1 MGGDRE
7 EGGSSRGLK
16 AVGEDTRVRERRTR
30 RLRRLRQKRL
40 LTEPLLCGGQWAEP
54 AARGGPRRSRCSYHY
69 DPDEE
74 PAARGGRAPRPG
86 PTEPPCSSGRQPLVK
101 RDRQDSWSSRLVTI
115 LDEPDSVVR
124 RTHNVTLLG
133 ERVFADAME
142 GRIWSELIAAWQ
154 VAPEARGEHPDRKEE
169 NGGRPAKPGAE
180 IKARRPQAEG
190 GSSPQTRGRG
200 LDGPC
205 PRTRAGGGGQP
216 CDTSLS
222 AFRPPG
228 S

>member
-7 EGGSSRGLK
+7 EGSSSRGLK
-16 AVGEDTRVRERRTR
+16 AVGEDTRVREGRT
-30 RLRRLRQKRL
+30 RRLRQKRL

-54 AARGGPRRSRCSYHY
+54 AARGGPRRSRCSYRY

-74 PAARGGRAPRPG
+74 PAVRGGRAPRPG

-169 NGGRPAKPGAE
+169 NGGRPRK
-180 IKARRPQAEG
+180 
-190 GSSPQTRGRG
+190 
-200 LDGPC
+200 
-205 PRTRAGGGGQP
+205 AGGG
-216 CDTSLS
+216 D
-222 AFRPPG
+222 
-228 S
+228 

>member
-7 EGGSSRGLK
+7 EGSSSRGLK

-40 LTEPLLCGGQWAEP
+40 LTEPFLCGGQWAEP
-54 AARGGPRRSRCSYHY
+54 AARGGPRRSRCSYRY

-101 RDRQDSWSSRLVTI
+101 RDCQGSWSSRLVTI
-115 LDEPDSVVR
+115 LDEADSIVR
-124 RTHNVTLLG
+124 RTHNVTSLG

-142 GRIWSELIAAWQ
+142 GRIWSELIAASQGGPRSPWQ
-154 VAPEARGEHPDRKEE
+154 AP
-169 NGGRPAKPGAE
+169 
-180 IKARRPQAEG
+180 
-190 GSSPQTRGRG
+190 
-200 LDGPC
+200 
-205 PRTRAGGGGQP
+205 
-216 CDTSLS
+216 
-222 AFRPPG
+222 
-228 S
+228 